1 LAVYIASTE
10 KRLTISRALKGEQ
23 RCQVSHSIE
32 GKLTLVD
39 YVKVDIKK
47 FQKSV
52 VFKPFQGFKK
62 NYFYCL
68 KALLEVL
75 SATLC
80 SLDTLQKIPHV
91 FMICLKHFCIKAPHI
106 CNTNF
111 FLLLKNM

>member
-1 LAVYIASTE
+1 M
-10 KRLTISRALKGEQ
+10 SRALIGER

-32 GKLTLVD
+32 GKLTLVNY

-52 VFKPFQGFKK
+52 VSKPFQALKK

-75 SATLC
+75 SGTLC
-80 SLDTLQKIPHV
+80 SLDTFQKNPHV
-91 FMICLKHFCIKAPHI
+91 FMICLKHFCIKAPNI
-106 CNTNF
+106 FIT
-111 FLLLKNM
+111 

>member
-1 LAVYIASTE
+1 M
-10 KRLTISRALKGEQ
+10 SRALKGEQ

-39 YVKVDIKK
+39 YYVKVDIKK

-68 KALLEVL
+68 KALLEEL
-75 SATLC
+75 SGTLC
-80 SLDTLQKIPHV
+80 SLDTFQKIPHV
-91 FMICLKHFCIKAPHI
+91 FMICLKHFCIKAPNI
-106 CNTNF
+106 FNTNF